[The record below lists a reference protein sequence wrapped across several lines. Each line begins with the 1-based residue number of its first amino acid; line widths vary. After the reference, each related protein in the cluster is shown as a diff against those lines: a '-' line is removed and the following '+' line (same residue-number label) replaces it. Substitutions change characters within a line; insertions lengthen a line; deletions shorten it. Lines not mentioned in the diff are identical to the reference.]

1 MALIFTADARSCC
14 NGECEQSHPLME
26 NTARY
31 ARRVRNSTRDHEGG
45 AGPEGRTRKAVCALL
60 QQSECAGG
68 MKASSACGS
77 PLIGPLASCTPVVVS
92 YCLTLGWF
100 QWRTCRRI

>member
-1 MALIFTADARSCC
+1 MLGHAATENAS
-14 NGECEQSHPLME
+14 SHILLME

-31 ARRVRNSTRDHEGG
+31 ARRVQNSTRDHEGG

-77 PLIGPLASCTPVVVS
+77 PLIGPLASCTPVVRGMAPKEHKRQI
-92 YCLTLGWF
+92 LEKW
-100 QWRTCRRI
+100 